1 MKELREAGQHEEA
14 RKRMLRLAKESR
26 TTPKSNSSAPGFTTT
41 LGLEREGVPF
51 YERALRFG
59 PLRRRPAGG
68 PSGWGSTSRCL
79 GEYEKAATTLER
91 GSGIPG
97 RRGFTGVLAM
107 ALYNRVRHREAME
120 ILLRLD
126 TTRDDS
132 IRSYEKAIRFYLDKL
147 NQTWE

>member
-1 MKELREAGQHEEA
+1 
-14 RKRMLRLAKESR
+14 
-26 TTPKSNSSAPGFTTT
+26 
-41 LGLEREGVPF
+41 
-51 YERALRFG
+51 
-59 PLRRRPAGG
+59 
-68 PSGWGSTSRCL
+68 
-79 GEYEKAATTLER
+79 
-91 GSGIPG
+91 
-97 RRGFTGVLAM
+97 M